1 MAEETD
7 MKIKGK
13 TQHHLT
19 PLEIQAITDA
29 RAHGVKVMGLAKQYG
44 VSRQSIYNAIRASKE
59 AEARSASRECNDM
72 DTAPRPKRRRSK
84 RITPEME
91 QSISDMKRKYPTWG
105 VDYLRE
111 QWARAGNPLLSRAS
125 IYRVLREAGLQ
136 TRQLVE
142 KETFQRFEM
151 VRPGQL
157 YQMDI
162 EGKLYLPGI
171 GWVYGFAALDDHSRF
186 CPAFRYYTDMTLS
199 NGILV
204 LNEAIEKHGV
214 PEAMYVDNGSQFK
227 SQGERLNNF
236 ELFCAAHGIAIV
248 NTAPGR
254 PEGKGKIERFYET
267 VENQF
272 ITWVRARIKDGV
284 KYALDQLNKELDEW
298 LQGQYHVRV
307 HGTTKE
313 TPAARFFKERLRVPD
328 PPVDVAKYL
337 ERSTSRRVSK
347 TGEVSYNGYKI
358 QVTLPAHSRVIVVET
373 IETIRIE
380 YGGGLHREIKKHELS
395 KEMNVK
401 RQDGISS
408 KANMPDEIPADIE
421 KPSIDSQN
429 NEKEPEKRPSRRILV
444 VYGPDKDGLYHR
456 TLSSCGVL
464 KWMRDGYCISRK
476 LAKKEVLVRPEG
488 DRIHVLDENKNLIRT
503 LVVKVKAQK

>member
-1 MAEETD
+1 MAKETT
-7 MKIKGK
+7 IKNTGNK
-13 TQHHLT
+13 HHHLS
-19 PLEIQAITDA
+19 PLEIQAIHDA
-29 RAHGVKVMGLAKQYG
+29 RGRGVKVSDLVKQYG
-44 VSRQSIYNAIRASKE
+44 VSRQSIYNAIRAMKE
-59 AEARSASRECNDM
+59 MEARSASQGCND
-72 DTAPRPKRRRSK
+72 TGAAPHPKRRRSK
-84 RITPEME
+84 HITPEME
-91 QSISDMKRKYPTWG
+91 QSIADMKRKYPTWG

-125 IYRVLREAGLQ
+125 IYRILRDAGLQ

-162 EGKLYLPGI
+162 EGKIYLTGI
-171 GWVYGFAALDDHSRF
+171 GWVHGFAALDDHSRF
-186 CPAFRYYTDMTLS
+186 CPAFRYYTDMMLS

-214 PEAMYVDNGSQFK
+214 PEAMYLDNGSQFK

-248 NTAPGR
+248 NTTPGR

-380 YGGGLHREIKKHELS
+380 YGGGLHREIKKHDLS

-408 KANMPDEIPADIE
+408 KANIPDEIPADIE
-421 KPSIDSQN
+421 KPSIDSRN
-429 NEKEPEKRPSRRILV
+429 DGNEPEKRPSRRNLI
-444 VYGPDKDGLYHR
+444 VYGPDKDGLCHR
-456 TLSSCGVL
+456 TLNSCGVL

-476 LAKKEVLVRPEG
+476 LAKKDVLVRPEG

-503 LVVKVKAQK
+503 LTVKVKGQK

>member
-1 MAEETD
+1 MAKET
-7 MKIKGK
+7 KTKNKGNK
-13 TQHHLT
+13 YHHLS
-19 PLEIQAITDA
+19 PLEIQAISDA
-29 RAHGVKVMGLAKQYG
+29 RARGVKVNDLVKQYG

-59 AEARSASRECNDM
+59 AEARSASLECND
-72 DTAPRPKRRRSK
+72 TGAAPRPKRRRSK
-84 RITPEME
+84 RITPETE
-91 QSISDMKRKYPTWG
+91 QAIADMKRKYPAWG

-125 IYRVLREAGLQ
+125 IYRILREAGLQ

-162 EGKLYLPGI
+162 EGKIYLTGI
-171 GWVYGFAALDDHSRF
+171 GWVYGFAVLDDHSRF
-186 CPAFRYYTDMTLS
+186 CPAFRYCADMMLS

-204 LNEAIEKHGV
+204 LNKAIEKHGV
-214 PEAMYVDNGSQFK
+214 PEAMYLDNGSQFK

-248 NTAPGR
+248 NTTPGR

-284 KYALDQLNKELDEW
+284 KYTLEQLNKELDEW
-298 LQGQYHVRV
+298 LQSQYHVRV

-313 TPAARFFKERLRVPD
+313 TPLARFSKEHLGIPD

-337 ERSTSRRVSK
+337 ERSTTRRVSK
-347 TGEVSYNGYKI
+347 TGEVSYEGYKV

-380 YGGGLHREIKKHELS
+380 YGGGLHREINKHDLT
-395 KEMNVK
+395 KETRVKHQNGLNVAK
-401 RQDGISS
+401 
-408 KANMPDEIPADIE
+408 E
-421 KPSIDSQN
+421 DSQA
-429 NEKEPEKRPSRRILV
+429 KPITEPAVTEKRPPRKLIIWSQ
-444 VYGPDKDGLYHR
+444 DKDGFYHR
-456 TLSSCGVL
+456 TINPQ
-464 KWMRDGYCISRK
+464 GYFKHMTIK
-476 LAKKEVLVRPEG
+476 YFVGIAHAGKPVLVQ
-488 DRIHVLDENKNLIRT
+488 VVENKLHVFNEQKELIRT
-503 LVVKVKAQK
+503 LEQRGKPKQ